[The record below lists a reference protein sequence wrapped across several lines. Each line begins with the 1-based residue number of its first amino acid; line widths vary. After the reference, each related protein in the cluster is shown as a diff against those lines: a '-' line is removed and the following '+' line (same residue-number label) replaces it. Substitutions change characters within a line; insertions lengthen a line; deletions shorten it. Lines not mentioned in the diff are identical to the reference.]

1 MGKKKN
7 EMRGNHEKRCAE
19 MRRRNGFASKGI
31 RRPKGNRSFL
41 VITREQVA
49 NVEHIVHL
57 RNQAREWCRL
67 NCGEGARLHTMFCV
81 QTLWNESGQLLPFSG
96 DVDQVN
102 IAPVRD
108 SRGKLSRQE
117 KAK

>member
-1 MGKKKN
+1 
-7 EMRGNHEKRCAE
+7 MREDHGKRCAE

-41 VITREQVA
+41 VITDEQA
-49 NVEHIVHL
+49 SNVEHIVRL

-81 QTLWNESGQLLPFSG
+81 QTLWDESGQLLPFSS

-102 IAPVRD
+102 VSPIHDP
-108 SRGKLSRQE
+108 RGKFNKQRETQ
-117 KAK
+117 